1 MKRLEKIF
9 IILPIKKEETV
20 LKDKQ
25 IIGRAI
31 IFIETN
37 LYEPLTVESV
47 ASVVSYSYY
56 HFHRYFQA
64 VMGETIGSYI
74 RSRRLTQ
81 ATYDLIYSNKKILDI
96 AISLKN

>member
-1 MKRLEKIF
+1 MKRREKIF
-9 IILPIKKEETV
+9 IILPIKKGEAV

-25 IIGRAI
+25 IIGRAV

-47 ASVVSYSYY
+47 ADAVSYSYY

-74 RSRRLTQ
+74 RSRR
-81 ATYDLIYSNKKILDI
+81 YSSSI
-96 AISLKN
+96 